1 MNCLNTLY
9 RAFSRRR
16 DHTRGIRSTS
26 SDATSLPL
34 PRDFGEVVACLAL
47 YVDRV
52 LVAERHT
59 KPDADDYHLSLCH
72 AYLMAWL
79 RNELVR
85 GQLPCRARGEEWSL

>member
-9 RAFSRRR
+9 RAFTRRR
-16 DHTRGIRSTS
+16 DAPRRIRSTS
-26 SDATSLPL
+26 SDASLPL

-52 LVAERHT
+52 LAAERHA
-59 KPDADDYHLSLCH
+59 KPDAGDYHLPLCH

-85 GQLPCRARGEEWSL
+85 DQLPCRARGEEWSL